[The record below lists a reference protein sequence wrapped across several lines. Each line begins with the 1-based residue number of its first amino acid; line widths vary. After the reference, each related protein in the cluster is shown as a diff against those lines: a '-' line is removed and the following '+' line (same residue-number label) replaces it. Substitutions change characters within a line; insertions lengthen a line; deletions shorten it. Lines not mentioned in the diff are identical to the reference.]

1 LVDEPVGC
9 VALNN
14 LVAVTRPNFFPLAI
28 VIVVAALAAAFY
40 AHRTFNGID
49 AILVLIGAILL
60 HASVNAYNNYFDYRS
75 KIDHRT
81 LKTPFSGGVDL
92 IVKGSVKPSAAFAVA
107 SVCLLGAAIIG
118 AYFLE
123 RFLALLLPMMIFG
136 AFAIV
141 LYSPILSKI
150 PAVSEI
156 LAGTGFGLMGL
167 GAYVTQAGVMD
178 ATGFSILVPVTILV
192 ALLLFLNEFPDSE
205 IDEGAGRRHLVI
217 LLGKSRSAWVYVAGL
232 VATYVSILISIAV
245 KAAPPAVLVALVT
258 APIAYKAGRTTVQ
271 NYDRTNELIPAL
283 GTNVIVILA
292 TILLLAVGFAMG
304 TFL

>member
-1 LVDEPVGC
+1 MGEQASC

-28 VIVVAALAAAFY
+28 VIVVAAVAAAFY
-40 AHRTFNGID
+40 AHLTFNGID
-49 AILVLIGAILL
+49 ATLVLIGAILL

-75 KIDHRT
+75 KIDHKT

-92 IVKGSVKPSAAFAVA
+92 IVKGSVKPSAAFTVA
-107 SVCLLGAAIIG
+107 SVCLLGATIIG

-150 PAVSEI
+150 PAASEI

-167 GAYVTQAGVMD
+167 GAYVTQAGVID
-178 ATGFSILVPVTILV
+178 ATGFSIFIPITILV
-192 ALLLFLNEFPDSE
+192 ALLLFLNEFPDSK
-205 IDEGAGRRHLVI
+205 IDKCAGRRHLVI
-217 LLGKSRSAWVYVAGL
+217 LLGKNRSAWVYVAGL
-232 VATYVSILISIAV
+232 VATYVSILISAAV
-245 KAAPPAVLVALVT
+245 KAAPPVVLVALVT

-271 NYDRTNELIPAL
+271 NYDRTTELIPAL